1 MGALPQLGP
10 PLGMGL
16 RRADGPL
23 PKVGLVCSK
32 GKGAALG
39 MPVPPKEQTHL
50 LLREWAR
57 IHVLDGTWGSDAA
70 LLLLAAAGGGRMSFP
85 GRCCGCCS
93 AHRN

>member
-1 MGALPQLGP
+1 MGALPQRGP

-39 MPVPPKEQTHL
+39 MPVPPREQTHL
-50 LLREWAR
+50 LLRAWGR
-57 IHVLDGTWGSDAA
+57 IQVLDGTWGSDAA
-70 LLLLAAAGGGRMSFP
+70 LLLLAAAGGGAVA
-85 GRCCGCCS
+85 CGS
-93 AHRN
+93 VPELGGMDR